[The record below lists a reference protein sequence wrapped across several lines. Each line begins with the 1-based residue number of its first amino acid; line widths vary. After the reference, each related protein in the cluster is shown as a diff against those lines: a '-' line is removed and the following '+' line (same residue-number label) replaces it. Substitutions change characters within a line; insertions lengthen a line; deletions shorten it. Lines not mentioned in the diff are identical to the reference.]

1 MLVTVT
7 FDITTKDQKEVLFT
21 DVYAYFDIEVTEEE
35 YKKIGDSFD
44 TGLFRGMHEDKC
56 LSGICE
62 RCLKAVSGLGFKEEL
77 GEDVLFRFDYPIETR
92 IDHAEPVWQAGSD
105 EVTGGE
111 LVPPE
116 AEVFENNDGT
126 FTIWWPGESA

>member
-21 DVYAYFDIEVTEEE
+21 DIYAYFDIEVTAEEF
-35 YKKIGDSFD
+35 KKIGVSFD

-56 LSGICE
+56 LSEIYD
-62 RCLKAVSGLGFKEEL
+62 RCLEAVSSWGFNEEL
-77 GEDVLFRFDYPIETR
+77 GEDILFRFDYPIETR
-92 IDHAEPVWQAGSD
+92 IDHSETVWTAGYD
-105 EVTGGE
+105 EVAGGE

-116 AEVFENNDGT
+116 AELFENNDGT
-126 FTIWWPGESA
+126 YSVWWPGESA